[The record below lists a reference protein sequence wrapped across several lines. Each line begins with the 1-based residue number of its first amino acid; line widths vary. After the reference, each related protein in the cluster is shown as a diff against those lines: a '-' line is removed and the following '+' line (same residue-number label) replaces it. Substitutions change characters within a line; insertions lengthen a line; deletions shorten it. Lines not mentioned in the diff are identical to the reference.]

1 MRQFLD
7 QIKTAF
13 EPAEETHPHSEED
26 LRLAAAVL
34 MVEMSRADYEVDE
47 AERRAI
53 RKAVV
58 RHFELSESE
67 ADELIEAAESEADAA
82 VSFYRYTGLINEHWG
97 PREKARLVEA
107 LWRIAMSDE
116 DMHHFEEHLVRKL
129 AGLLHV
135 PHREFLKAKHRVEGE
150 G

>member
-1 MRQFLD
+1 MKQFLD
-7 QIKTAF
+7 RIRTAF
-13 EPAEETHPHSEED
+13 EPEEETRPHSEED

-34 MVEMSRADYEVDE
+34 MVELSRADYEVDE

-53 RKAVV
+53 RKAVM
-58 RHFELSESE
+58 RHFELSETQ

-107 LWRIAMSDE
+107 LWRITFSDD
-116 DMHHFEEHLVRKL
+116 DMHHYEEHLVRKL

-135 PHREFLKAKHRVEGE
+135 PHREFLKARHRVEE
-150 G
+150 E